1 LEIQIL
7 GSGTITPTSKRSY
20 SSIVVKTISE
30 NILMDIGPA
39 TLYKLCRSGYKL
51 NELNHLLITHFHI
64 DHVADYLPL
73 IHSKAFDPKT
83 GKIKPKRI
91 LTIYGPQGLLE
102 FTQNLLENVKP
113 WNKVAE
119 TLQCSGYL
127 NLYEVLSGKFKEEKE
142 WIGTTTP
149 VYHAEGIAYRIDS
162 GGKSVTYSGDTV
174 PDENLIKLAEETDL
188 LIHECSFPSEE
199 LLIGLH
205 TTASKLGKIAAETG
219 CKRLVLTHL
228 YPICET
234 EIDEMVGRI
243 SKDYDGAITVAEDYM
258 RLII

>member
-7 GSGTITPTSKRSY
+7 GSGTIIPTIKRSY
-20 SSIVVKTISE
+20 SSIIVKTISE
-30 NILMDIGPA
+30 NIVMDIGPA
-39 TLYKLCRSGYKL
+39 TLYKLCQSGYKI

-73 IHSKAFDPKT
+73 IHSKAFDSKT
-83 GKIKPKRI
+83 GRIKSKGI
-91 LTIYGPQGLLE
+91 LTVYGPKGLIE
-102 FTQNLLENVKP
+102 FTQGLLENVKP

-142 WIGTTTP
+142 WIGSATP
-149 VYHAEGIAYRIDS
+149 VYHANGVAYRIDS
-162 GGKSVTYSGDTV
+162 DGKSVTYSGDTV
-174 PDENLIKLAEETDL
+174 PDENLIKLAKETDI
-188 LIHECSFPSEE
+188 LIHECSFPNEE

-205 TTASKLGKIAAETG
+205 TTAQKLGKIASETG

-234 EIDEMVGRI
+234 SIDEMVGRI
-243 SKDYDGAITVAEDYM
+243 SEDYDGGITVAEDYM

>member
-7 GSGTITPTSKRSY
+7 GSGSITPTSKRSY
-20 SSIVVKTISE
+20 SSIIVKTISE

-39 TLYKLCRSGYKL
+39 TLYKLCRLGYKL
-51 NELNHLLITHFHI
+51 NELNYLLITHFHI

-83 GKIKPKRI
+83 GKIKPKGI
-91 LTIYGPQGLLE
+91 LTVYGPQGLLE

-119 TLQCSGYL
+119 NLQCSGYL

-142 WIGTTTP
+142 WIG
-149 VYHAEGIAYRIDS
+149 
-162 GGKSVTYSGDTV
+162 GKSVAYSGDTV

-188 LIHECSFPSEE
+188 LIHECSFPNEE

-205 TTASKLGKIAAETG
+205 TTASKLGKIAAETK

-234 EIDEMVGRI
+234 KIDEMVGRI
-243 SKDYDGAITVAEDYM
+243 SKDYDGDITVAEDYM

>member
-7 GSGTITPTSKRSY
+7 GSGSITPTSKRSY
-20 SSIVVKTISE
+20 SSIIVKTISE

-39 TLYKLCRSGYKL
+39 TLYKLCRLGYKL
-51 NELNHLLITHFHI
+51 NELNYLLITHFHI

-83 GKIKPKRI
+83 GKIKPKGI
-91 LTIYGPQGLLE
+91 LTVYGPQGLLE

-119 TLQCSGYL
+119 NLQCSGYL

-142 WIGTTTP
+142 WIGSTNP
-149 VYHAEGIAYRIDS
+149 VYHSGGVAYRIDS
-162 GGKSVTYSGDTV
+162 GGKSVAYSGDTV

-188 LIHECSFPSEE
+188 LIHECSFPNEE

-205 TTASKLGKIAAETG
+205 TTASKLGKIAAETK

-234 EIDEMVGRI
+234 KIDEMVGRI
-243 SKDYDGAITVAEDYM
+243 SKDYDGDITVAEDYM

>member
-1 LEIQIL
+1 LEIEIL
-7 GSGTITPTSKRSY
+7 GSGTLTPTTKRSY
-20 SSIVVKTISE
+20 SSIIVKTISE
-30 NILMDIGPA
+30 KIMMDIGPA
-39 TLYKLCRSGYKL
+39 TLYKLCKSGYKL

-83 GKIKPKRI
+83 GKIKPKEI
-91 LTIYGPQGLLE
+91 LTVYGPQGLID
-102 FTQNLLENVKP
+102 FTQDLLENVKP

-127 NLYEVLSGKFKEEKE
+127 NLYELLSGKFKENKE
-142 WIGTTTP
+142 WIGSTTP
-149 VYHAEGIAYRIDS
+149 VNHADGIAYRIDS
-162 GGKSVTYSGDTV
+162 EGKSVTYSGDTV
-174 PDENLIKLAEETDL
+174 PDENLIKLAKETDL
-188 LIHECSFPSEE
+188 LIHECSFPNEE

-205 TTASKLGKIAAETG
+205 TTASKLGMIAAETE
-219 CKRLVLTHL
+219 CKHLVLTHL

-234 EIDEMVGRI
+234 SIDEMLGRI
-243 SKDYDGAITVAEDYM
+243 SKDYDGDITVAEDFM